1 VLTCTRLRPPVP
13 PGASASSGR
22 RSPSPGPSSR
32 ISSAGEGTSARTRT
46 RQQLTGEATPPNA
59 HEDSNVSGGGPS
71 GSGSGGHGQGSSSGA
86 STSQQQPTGGES
98 TRFYPGYIPEIL
110 ITRELRF
117 IGCHGDI
124 FNRKGLVVA
133 VGEMFFGCHVLIYLT
148 AVSLKVVE
156 KLIFWLPWERNFFKE
171 SFLMV
176 K

>member
-59 HEDSNVSGGGPS
+59 HEDSSNVGGGGPS
-71 GSGSGGHGQGSSSGA
+71 SGSGQGSSSSGA